1 MYDDNGDV
9 VSEVVLKDRIHMSTE
24 GIFVAVVT
32 VQRGTGRMLSSPDI
46 ISRGFVYLRDSEELI
61 NSIRQYLKQKV
72 AASYKGGRKDIDKLK
87 VEMRDDI
94 TQVLYDATHRTP
106 IVIPVINEVGASTKP
121 VKDDGRDQ
129 KTPMRPNSSI
139 RRPVVSPALQQQ
151 NRNFRPANP
160 TAISFKR
167 KPTGP
172 SAGGL
177 WTR

>member
-1 MYDDNGDV
+1 
-9 VSEVVLKDRIHMSTE
+9 MSTE

-32 VQRGTGRMLSSPDI
+32 VQRGTGRLLSSPDI

-61 NSIRQYLKQKV
+61 NAIRQYLRQKV
-72 AASYKGGRKDIDKLK
+72 VASYKGGRKDLEKLRN
-87 VEMRDDI
+87 EMRDDI
-94 TQVLYDATHRTP
+94 TQVLYDATRRTP
-106 IVIPVINEVGASTKP
+106 IVIPVINEVGVSTKP
-121 VKDDGRDQ
+121 SKEDSTAPRA
-129 KTPMRPNSSI
+129 PIRPTSSI

-151 NRNFRPANP
+151 NRSYRPTTP